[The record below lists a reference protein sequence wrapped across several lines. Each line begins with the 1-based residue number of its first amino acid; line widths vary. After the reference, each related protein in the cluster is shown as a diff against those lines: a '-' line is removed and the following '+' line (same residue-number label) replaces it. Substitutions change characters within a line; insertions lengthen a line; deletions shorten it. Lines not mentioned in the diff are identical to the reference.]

1 MIGGYPLPTSIV
13 LFSCNHYRMI
23 ETGSWAVPRLISYLV
38 SIQSTLLPP
47 EIETLQK
54 NPAFPKEATVEQNKN
69 EGSTLKKIPKLKPS
83 DLYEPLDV
91 FRDLGLPIIDWRGKD
106 YKNEWRSDSKEGVPN
121 MI

>member
-1 MIGGYPLPTSIV
+1 MV
-13 LFSCNHYRMI
+13 
-23 ETGSWAVPRLISYLV
+23 ETGSWTVPRLISYLV

-69 EGSTLKKIPKLKPS
+69 EDSTLKKIPKFKPS

-106 YKNEWRSDSKEGVPN
+106 CKNEWRSDSKEGVPN